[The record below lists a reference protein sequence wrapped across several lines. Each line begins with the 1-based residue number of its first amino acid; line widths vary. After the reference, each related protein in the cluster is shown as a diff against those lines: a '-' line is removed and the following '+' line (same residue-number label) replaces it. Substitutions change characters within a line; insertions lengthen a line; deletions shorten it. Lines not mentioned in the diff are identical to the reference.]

1 MTCNRDAPVWERVY
15 REWKGKG
22 VEFVGIGL
30 LDTREA
36 SRAFVQR
43 HGLTFPNGYD
53 GDGRIAKL
61 YGFTYQPWW
70 AVIAKD
76 GTLQRTGFGPSG
88 EEELVSTIRALAR
101 R

>member
-1 MTCNRDAPVWERVY
+1 MY
-15 REWKGKG
+15 GQWKGKG

-30 LDTREA
+30 PYTRDA
-36 SRAFVQR
+36 SRAFAQR

-88 EEELVSTIRALAR
+88 EKELVSTIQTLVR